1 MKKMIKFMSV
11 SNALLARSA
20 TDGNEDVS
28 KLANKAII
36 DSFMP
41 VSRTLL
47 IEAKYLMNEQAKE
60 MLNPWLV
67 KQSISRGIQWMATHP
82 IRNSEV
88 MKYIFSHYA
97 LKESAETIINNEIVC
112 ETMEEVTALLEACVP
127 AYAPSAPVGSVG
139 LVEDMLD
146 NWKHI
151 WRKSVVYDVMSAI
164 VFSQDPMQDFDWV
177 EGVAT
182 LHAMDLAAWKEWSNS

>member
-1 MKKMIKFMSV
+1 MKKMIKLMSV

-112 ETMEEVTALLEACVP
+112 EKMEEVTALC
-127 AYAPSAPVGSVG
+127 
-139 LVEDMLD
+139 
-146 NWKHI
+146 
-151 WRKSVVYDVMSAI
+151 
-164 VFSQDPMQDFDWV
+164 
-177 EGVAT
+177 
-182 LHAMDLAAWKEWSNS
+182 LHTRRQHRLAALVWWKICWITGSIFGARVWCMT

>member
-1 MKKMIKFMSV
+1 MSKMIKLMSV
-11 SNALLARSA
+11 SNALLMKAA
-20 TDGNEDVS
+20 KDGNEDVG
-28 KLANKAII
+28 KLANEAII

-47 IEAKYLMNEQAKE
+47 IEAKYLMNEQAKG

-67 KQSISRGIQWMATHP
+67 KQGISRGIQWMATYP

-97 LKESAETIINNEIVC
+97 LNESAETIINNEIVC
-112 ETMEEVTALLEACVP
+112 EKMEKVTALLEACVP

-139 LVEDMLD
+139 LVEDMLN

-164 VFSQDPMQDFDWV
+164 VFSQNPMQDFDWV

-182 LHAMDLAAWKEWSNS
+182 LHAMDIAAWKEWSNS

>member
-1 MKKMIKFMSV
+1 MSKMIKLLSV
-11 SNALLARSA
+11 SNALLMKAA
-20 TDGNEDVS
+20 KDGNEDVS
-28 KLANKAII
+28 KLANEAII

-47 IEAKYLMNEQAKE
+47 IEAKYLLNEQAQGK
-60 MLNPWLV
+60 MNPWLV
-67 KQSISRGIQWMATHP
+67 KQSISRGIQWLATHP
-82 IRNSEV
+82 IRNSEI

-97 LKESAETIINNEIVC
+97 PKENAKMIINNKTVREK
-112 ETMEEVTALLEACVP
+112 MNEVTALLEACVP

-151 WRKSVVYDVMSAI
+151 WRESVVYDVLSAI
-164 VFSQDPMQDFDWV
+164 VFSQEPMQDFNWTD
-177 EGVAT
+177 GVVT
-182 LHAMDLAAWKEWSNS
+182 LHAMDFAAWEEWSNS